1 MANDEKND
9 IKEIINLYYETRRF
23 ETDLYWKRSQYF
35 WTLIGVV
42 FTAYSVL
49 SSIIEK
55 NELSQL
61 SLTQLDCLA
70 LSQTP
75 HINTELFII
84 RYLLVCMGLIFS
96 IGWYLV
102 NRGSKYTSEKWS
114 LIIDKLN
121 KSNPLLK
128 ELSLLK
134 PDIKKIKF
142 INLIKEYPFSS
153 TRVNHIINLFIIF
166 AWLVIFIISSI
177 SIYQNDL
184 ENNGRYLGSIFLFA
198 TLATIFCLLKFTQRS
213 KESLHRL

>member
-1 MANDEKND
+1 MDNEEKND
-9 IKEIINLYYETRRF
+9 IQEIIKLYYETRRF

-49 SSIIEK
+49 TSIIEK
-55 NELSQL
+55 NYLSQQ
-61 SLTQLDCLA
+61 SVTQLDSHA
-70 LSQTP
+70 LCQTP
-75 HINTELFII
+75 HFNAELVTI
-84 RYLLVCMGLIFS
+84 RYLLVCMGLVFS

-121 KSNPLLK
+121 KSNPLLS

-142 INLIKEYPFSS
+142 TNLIKEYPFSS
-153 TRVNHIINLFIIF
+153 TRINHIINLFIIF
-166 AWLVIFIISSI
+166 AWLVLFIISSI

-184 ENNGRYLGSIFLFA
+184 ENNGRYMGSIFLFA
-198 TLATIFCLLKFTQRS
+198 TLVTIFCLLKFTKRS
-213 KESLHRL
+213 KESLYRL